1 MKVSLFVTMSCA
13 LLVALCNNSLSP
25 VFNINVAIII
35 GIISTFIFEFMLR
48 FFSYQKLDKEA
59 KGQNATLARNYV
71 WLLLSPGYFFSK
83 LFKEKIKDIKKSRD
97 VKADFIKSSNKSNLL
112 SSSIVFL
119 VITVLDLLQT
129 KIDIHVYSIIY
140 NFLIGFVSFRV
151 LSRSSEIIYAFV
163 NDVFDDEKDATTLLT
178 KFDRIKLA
186 LNSYVENILNFASLY
201 FLYSENK
208 SSLSCLFDSIGRST
222 ISNVSPA
229 KDDFLLNIAIYGQV
243 VTSLVLVV
251 LSLAVYVS
259 RKR

>member
-1 MKVSLFVTMSCA
+1 MFCAFLVT
-13 LLVALCNNSLSP
+13 LCNHSLSP
-25 VFNINVAIII
+25 IFNINFAIIM
-35 GIISTFIFEFMLR
+35 GIISTLIFEFMLR
-48 FFSYQKLDKEA
+48 FFIYNRLDKEA
-59 KGQNATLARNYV
+59 KGQNATFTRNYV
-71 WLLLSPGYFFSK
+71 WLFLSPGYFFSK

-97 VKADFIKSSNKSNLL
+97 VKANFIKSSNKSNLI
-112 SSSIVFL
+112 SSSIIFL
-119 VITVLDLLQT
+119 VITVLGLLQT
-129 KIDIHVYSIIY
+129 KIDFHPYSIIY
-140 NFLIGFVSFRV
+140 NFFIGFVSFRV

-163 NDVFDDEKDATTLLT
+163 NDVFDDEGDATTSLT

-222 ISNVSPA
+222 ISNVSPVLVS
-229 KDDFLLNIAIYGQV
+229 DDFLLNIAIYGQV

-259 RKR
+259 RKG